1 MSKSALVNEGETAIT
16 CLTAQNSNKT
26 YTILSVDYFYRL
38 STTSTMSQEVHNH
51 SLPLNLET
59 NVLGLTFQLI

>member
-1 MSKSALVNEGETAIT
+1 MSKGALVNEGEMAIT

-38 STTSTMSQEVHNH
+38 STTSTMSQERYIII
-51 SLPLNLET
+51 P
-59 NVLGLTFQLI
+59 FP